1 MALPKLTQPEFEITL
16 PVIKKKVKFR
26 PFLVSEEKV
35 LLVGK
40 EGSPAEQMN
49 AIVQILE
56 SVVLTKNF
64 SARDLTSV
72 DLEYLFMHLRAK
84 SVNNIVK
91 LKYKDNEDESVY
103 DFELDI
109 NDIEPTFT
117 EGRSNVIKIENY
129 NVEVR
134 EPTIGIMEKVGLGLD
149 STEDMTEDNVSQ
161 SQMEALF
168 NLLAH
173 CLVKVYD
180 DKQVYDDFT
189 IEEAVNFFKDVS
201 IKDFEKV
208 QEYFDSAPKLTHELE
223 YTNKKGNN
231 RKIVLRGLQDF
242 F

>member
-1 MALPKLTQPEFEITL
+1 
-16 PVIKKKVKFR
+16 
-26 PFLVSEEKV
+26 
-35 LLVGK
+35 
-40 EGSPAEQMN
+40 
-49 AIVQILE
+49 
-56 SVVLTKNF
+56 
-64 SARDLTSV
+64 
-72 DLEYLFMHLRAK
+72 
-84 SVNNIVK
+84 
-91 LKYKDNEDESVY
+91 
-103 DFELDI
+103 
-109 NDIEPTFT
+109 
-117 EGRSNVIKIENY
+117 
-129 NVEVR
+129 
-134 EPTIGIMEKVGLGLD
+134 
-149 STEDMTEDNVSQ
+149 
-161 SQMEALF
+161 MEALF